1 MISIASLIKIFMF
14 FALFSSA
21 IAKQGRIR
29 RAGKGVGYNVL
40 KFGARPDGRSD
51 STKAFMAAWKGACG
65 SKVPA
70 TISVPK
76 GRYLLKKID
85 FVGPCINHD
94 ITFHISGTLMAPS
107 DYWILGATEHWI
119 AFQNVV
125 GVTVLGGIINA
136 QGTALWKCKAA
147 RKRCPMGT
155 TSLVV
160 TNSKFVVIK
169 GLKSLNSQM
178 FNIVI
183 HRCRNVKLKG
193 VKIFASAKSPN
204 TDGIHVDLSKAVQI
218 TNSDIRSGDDCI
230 SIGPGSTQVVVDT
243 INCGPGHGI
252 SIGSLGQGYHEP
264 GVEGI
269 TIKNVR
275 FTNTQN
281 GLRIKTWG
289 RPSKGFV
296 RNVVFQH
303 ISMKNVQNPIIIDQM
318 YCPYHQ
324 CPHYASGI
332 KISNVKYRDIYGT
345 SATKKA
351 IKLNCSKK
359 YPCTGIQ
366 MQNVKLSFRNKRAQA
381 SCSSS
386 YGSTSGLVQPPSCL
400 HNLYRANKGNG
411 HRKKGF

>member
-1 MISIASLIKIFMF
+1 MKRIASLVKIFVF
-14 FALFSSA
+14 FILASSA
-21 IAKQGRIR
+21 IAKKAGTKY
-29 RAGKGVGYNVL
+29 AGKVVRYNVL
-40 KFGARPDGRSD
+40 KFGARPDGRTD
-51 STKAFMAAWKGACG
+51 STNAFLAAWKQACG
-65 SKVPA
+65 SKIPA

-76 GRYLLKKID
+76 GRYLLKETD
-85 FVGPCINHD
+85 FIGPCMNHA
-94 ITFHISGTLMAPS
+94 IRFHISGTLLAPS
-107 DYWILGATEHWI
+107 DYWALGNVDHWI

-125 GVTVLGGIINA
+125 GVTVVGGILNG
-136 QGTALWKCKAA
+136 QGTGLWNCKATG
-147 RKRCPMGT
+147 KNCPVGT
-155 TSLVV
+155 TSLVI
-160 TNSKFVVIK
+160 TNSRFVVIK

-178 FNIVI
+178 FNFVV
-183 HRCRNVKLKG
+183 HRSRNVKLKG
-193 VKIFASAKSPN
+193 VKIYASGKSPN
-204 TDGIHVDLSKAVQI
+204 TDGIHVDLSKGVEI

-230 SIGPGSTQVVVDT
+230 SLGPGSTRITIDN

-264 GVEGI
+264 GVQDI

-296 RNVVFQH
+296 RNVRFQH

-318 YCPYHQ
+318 YCPYNQ

-332 KISNVKYRDIYGT
+332 RISNVRYEDVYGT
-345 SATKKA
+345 SATKEA

-359 YPCTGIQ
+359 YPCTGIE
-366 MQNVKLSFRNKRAQA
+366 MQNVKLRFNNQNAQA
-381 SCSSS
+381 LCSSS

-400 HNLYRANKGNG
+400 NNYNSGKEGNV
-411 HRKKGF
+411 HH